1 MAKWIRF
8 TCDYDHRWPSRAV
21 TAFKADMVCFVKD
34 EVADLAIAKG
44 KAEETEKPEDGDPNH
59 VTTQSPLESPADE
72 AYNAGDAA
80 QATLPVDRGHEPL
93 AQRDDAD
100 DVGAKPRVRVHV
112 PPRKRQ

>member
-8 TCDYDHRWPSRAV
+8 TSDYNHRWPSRAE

-34 EVADLAIAKG
+34 EVAELAIAKG

-59 VTTQSPLESPADE
+59 VTTATPLESPADQ
-72 AYNAGDAA
+72 AYAADNAAPPEI
-80 QATLPVDRGHEPL
+80 PVDRGHEPL
-93 AQRDDAD
+93 AQRDDVD
-100 DVGAKPRVRVHV
+100 DVGPKSRVRIHA